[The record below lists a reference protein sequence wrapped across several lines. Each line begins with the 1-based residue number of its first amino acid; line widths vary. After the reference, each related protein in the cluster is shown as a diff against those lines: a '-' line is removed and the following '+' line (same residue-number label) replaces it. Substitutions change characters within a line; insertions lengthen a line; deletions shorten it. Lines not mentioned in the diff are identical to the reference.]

1 MTYDFYP
8 LPPSLKPC
16 KPIDTIDSGYLE
28 QNHTILVNLL
38 KKYLHIE
45 LYNEK
50 WFNKPIKTSIPSIPY
65 NHDTFKFLN
74 ELSPSFLSVS
84 ELYKETGTYPPQSII
99 EK

>member
-50 WFNKPIKTSIPSIPY
+50 WFNKPIKTSIPPIIY
-65 NHDTFKFLN
+65 KHDTLQFIN
-74 ELSPSFLSVS
+74 ESLPEFPFLSR
-84 ELYKETGTYPPQSII
+84 LQKETNFPSTLIN
-99 EK
+99 